1 MINSFSPNSNTELG
15 GYCDVPFTAKKIEAQ
30 KVSII
35 CPGPH
40 SYS

>member
-30 KVSII
+30 GHTVI
-35 CPGPH
+35 H
-40 SYS
+40 SSQL